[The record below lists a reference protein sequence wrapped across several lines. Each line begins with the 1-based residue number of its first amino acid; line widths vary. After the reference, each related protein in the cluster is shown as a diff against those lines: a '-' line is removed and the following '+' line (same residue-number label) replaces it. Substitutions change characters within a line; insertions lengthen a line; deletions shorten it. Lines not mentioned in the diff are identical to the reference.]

1 MATNGNRPPKEVW
14 EPYLEKA
21 LAYKSENGNLRDFP
35 RLLFAND
42 NWYVDNKGN
51 GNYSAKSLT
60 AKNLEKSN
68 RRAKGS
74 TFTRKDYHDFA
85 KKYGF
90 TAKEAD
96 THFDKLQSKL
106 KGLAKRKSLKFN
118 SDHINAIHLDEGWE
132 HWRNQVLMDSKNN
145 GFKGN
150 KPISREESL
159 RLGIGQTK
167 EELLG
172 ADFLDVPRANGREVR
187 ASLYNQGLMKPESNG
202 TASTGVTSSELK
214 TNGNGNGNGN
224 GASNGHNGNGASNG
238 HNGNGA
244 SNGYNGN
251 GAANGIDDVASAASS
266 MKNGTKLVVDE
277 SRNVLKVA
285 SKTDFDTALKLLKAL
300 F

>member
-1 MATNGNRPPKEVW
+1 
-14 EPYLEKA
+14 
-21 LAYKSENGNLRDFP
+21 
-35 RLLFAND
+35 
-42 NWYVDNKGN
+42 
-51 GNYSAKSLT
+51 
-60 AKNLEKSN
+60 
-68 RRAKGS
+68 
-74 TFTRKDYHDFA
+74 
-85 KKYGF
+85 
-90 TAKEAD
+90 
-96 THFDKLQSKL
+96 
-106 KGLAKRKSLKFN
+106 
-118 SDHINAIHLDEGWE
+118 
-132 HWRNQVLMDSKNN
+132 MDSKNN

-172 ADFLDVPRANGREVR
+172 ADFLEVPRANGREVR

-214 TNGNGNGNGN
+214 TNGNG
-224 GASNGHNGNGASNG
+224 
-238 HNGNGA
+238 A

-251 GAANGIDDVASAASS
+251 GASNGADDVVSAAVS

-285 SKTDFDTALKLLKAL
+285 NKNTMNSLLEFLATGGKLVKAV